1 MGTTTGII
9 DLHTHSTASDGSFT
23 PAELAWH
30 AKRQGISAFALT
42 DHDIILGNDEAAKAA
57 AGAGVEFIPGM
68 ELTVDYH
75 DHKLHVVTLGFDAGH
90 PAFREMYREIRRKKE
105 DGIPELING
114 IRARGVDITLDKVL
128 KLANEPLDYY
138 DVMRYLVSLH
148 LDLKGKSA
156 WEVFIEPVLAEIGC
170 DRNAEPRSA
179 FAAIHAAG
187 GVTSLAHFH
196 KRLGLK
202 GLTREEQAAAIREL
216 HGMGLDGMEYWYP
229 SYSEEDRVFVASMI
243 DELGLMATGGTDFHG
258 IHRPGIE
265 MGTGRDGNIAIPAA
279 ALSDIKSRIARWH
292 AR

>member
-1 MGTTTGII
+1 M
-9 DLHTHSTASDGSFT
+9 HTHSTASDGSFT

-30 AKRQGISAFALT
+30 AKKQGLSAFALT

-57 AGAGVEFIPGM
+57 AEAGVDFIPGM
-68 ELTVDYH
+68 ELTVDY
-75 DHKLHVVTLGFDAGH
+75 LGRPIHVVSLGFDAGH
-90 PAFREMYREIRRKKE
+90 PAFREMYRGIRRQKE
-105 DGIPELING
+105 DGIQELVDG
-114 IRARGVDITLDKVL
+114 IRARGVDITMDKVL
-128 KLANEPLDYY
+128 RLANEPLDYY

-156 WEVFIEPVLAEIGC
+156 WEVYIEPVLAEIGC
-170 DRNAEPRSA
+170 NKNAEPRQA

-202 GLTREEQAAAIREL
+202 GLSREEQASAIREL
-216 HGMGLDGMEYWYP
+216 HAMGLDGMEYWYP
-229 SYSEEDRVFVASMI
+229 SYTEEDRAFVASMI

-265 MGTGRDGNIAIPAA
+265 MGTGRDGNLAIPAE
-279 ALSDIKSRIARWH
+279 ALVDIKARIARYH